1 MKNPFCNKIPGI
13 AYTRMH
19 NAMHK
24 FSVSLCV
31 LLLVGNVA
39 WAQVSL
45 SAKVSVKKTNVTLKS
60 VLDDLEKQT
69 GYYFVYTHQDVDV
82 QKKVSLNVQ
91 DTKLSDALNQL
102 CQHTGMTYEIS
113 AKYITLKKDARP
125 VVQQSADSGPKRRSV
140 SGKVLDATGEPVIGA
155 SIVEKGTTV
164 GTITDFDGNFSLN
177 ISDEKPLV
185 VSFVGMKTQEIP
197 VKGKTNL
204 QIVMHDDAIAMNE
217 VVVVGYGTQKK
228 INLTGAISTVK
239 SETLVQ
245 AHRPNLSSALS
256 GNLPGIRSVQ
266 TSGRPGED
274 GSSTLDIRGFG
285 DALVIVDGVESSYKA
300 IDPNDIES
308 INVLKDASAAVY
320 GFKGAN
326 GVILVTTKKGME
338 GKTKI
343 NYGFNY
349 SLQSITDY
357 AKTMNA
363 VEYMSLINEDKYNTG
378 LSPVYSQEDI
388 LKVKNGTHETWAN
401 TYWDDMVLKNT
412 APMQTHNLN
421 ISGGSK
427 NVKYFTSFGYLH
439 QDGIVRTKD
448 SYERMNVRSNLSFKI
463 IENLTADLNLSARR
477 ENRDSPVALGSGGD
491 FDDLFSI
498 GIFKSMREALPIYAP
513 YANGNHKYYG
523 TVQGSSRNPL
533 IGLDRDLVGTK
544 VSHADQF
551 SGQFQLKYDL
561 SKWVKG
567 LSVRGM
573 VNYERNATLAKEN
586 PKTWSMYSYDAA
598 TDTYEEHIGKAQ
610 NEINRYHDA
619 NSWLT
624 QQYALDYSNTFGK
637 HAVSGLMVWEVKKYE
652 REYFKAAGELDNSVI
667 PELDAASASNR
678 KISGNSEEKFWA
690 GLVGRFNYAYDEK
703 YLAEVSF
710 RYDGSYKF
718 AKDKRWNLFPAFSLG
733 WRISEE
739 SFIKDNTDI
748 FDNIKLRGSY
758 GIIGDEVDASPANY
772 LEGYTYPADKFVFGK
787 DNIVVGA
794 KDKGLI
800 NPNFTWYESHL
811 SNIGIDVS
819 MWRGKLGVE
828 FDYFYRK
835 RTGLK
840 STLSSTLPTSFG
852 ATLPEMNL
860 NSDSHR
866 GFELVVSHK
875 NTIKDLRYEVKGNL
889 SYTRKM
895 NLYKEQAPYKNAY
908 LNWRNNGADRWQNIG
923 WGYKAIGQFS
933 SYEEILNAP
942 IQDGQGNISLMP
954 GDVKLED
961 FNHDGV
967 INDLDQQPVN
977 RDGTPEIFFGMNLS
991 VQWKGVDF
999 SMMLQGATH
1008 YTYAIQYREP
1018 FLQKGLG
1025 NGYQMFTDRWHRE
1038 DPTDL
1043 NSKWIA
1049 GRFPTTRIN
1058 SVPDSN
1064 GYASTYWNPNVW
1076 YLRLKN
1082 IELGYTLPKN
1092 LTLKAGIQSFRV
1104 YVGGYNLLT
1113 FAPSS
1118 VDGMDPEGSAL
1129 YGMYYPQM
1137 KTVNLGFNVEF

>member
-1 MKNPFCNKIPGI
+1 M
-13 AYTRMH
+13 
-19 NAMHK
+19 
-24 FSVSLCV
+24 
-31 LLLVGNVA
+31 
-39 WAQVSL
+39 
-45 SAKVSVKKTNVTLKS
+45 
-60 VLDDLEKQT
+60 
-69 GYYFVYTHQDVDV
+69 
-82 QKKVSLNVQ
+82 
-91 DTKLSDALNQL
+91 
-102 CQHTGMTYEIS
+102 
-113 AKYITLKKDARP
+113 
-125 VVQQSADSGPKRRSV
+125 
-140 SGKVLDATGEPVIGA
+140 
-155 SIVEKGTTV
+155 
-164 GTITDFDGNFSLN
+164 
-177 ISDEKPLV
+177 
-185 VSFVGMKTQEIP
+185 
-197 VKGKTNL
+197 
-204 QIVMHDDAIAMNE
+204 
-217 VVVVGYGTQKK
+217 
-228 INLTGAISTVK
+228 
-239 SETLVQ
+239 
-245 AHRPNLSSALS
+245 
-256 GNLPGIRSVQ
+256 
-266 TSGRPGED
+266 
-274 GSSTLDIRGFG
+274 
-285 DALVIVDGVESSYKA
+285 
-300 IDPNDIES
+300 
-308 INVLKDASAAVY
+308 
-320 GFKGAN
+320 
-326 GVILVTTKKGME
+326 
-338 GKTKI
+338 
-343 NYGFNY
+343 
-349 SLQSITDY
+349 
-357 AKTMNA
+357 
-363 VEYMSLINEDKYNTG
+363 
-378 LSPVYSQEDI
+378 
-388 LKVKNGTHETWAN
+388 
-401 TYWDDMVLKNT
+401 
-412 APMQTHNLN
+412 
-421 ISGGSK
+421 
-427 NVKYFTSFGYLH
+427 
-439 QDGIVRTKD
+439 
-448 SYERMNVRSNLSFKI
+448 
-463 IENLTADLNLSARR
+463 
-477 ENRDSPVALGSGGD
+477 
-491 FDDLFSI
+491 
-498 GIFKSMREALPIYAP
+498 
-513 YANGNHKYYG
+513 
-523 TVQGSSRNPL
+523 
-533 IGLDRDLVGTK
+533 
-544 VSHADQF
+544 
-551 SGQFQLKYDL
+551 
-561 SKWVKG
+561 
-567 LSVRGM
+567 
-573 VNYERNATLAKEN
+573 
-586 PKTWSMYSYDAA
+586 
-598 TDTYEEHIGKAQ
+598 
-610 NEINRYHDA
+610 
-619 NSWLT
+619 
-624 QQYALDYSNTFGK
+624 
-637 HAVSGLMVWEVKKYE
+637 
-652 REYFKAAGELDNSVI
+652 
-667 PELDAASASNR
+667 
-678 KISGNSEEKFWA
+678 
-690 GLVGRFNYAYDEK
+690 
-703 YLAEVSF
+703 
-710 RYDGSYKF
+710 
-718 AKDKRWNLFPAFSLG
+718 
-733 WRISEE
+733 
-739 SFIKDNTDI
+739 
-748 FDNIKLRGSY
+748 
-758 GIIGDEVDASPANY
+758 
-772 LEGYTYPADKFVFGK
+772 EGYTYPADKFVFGK